1 MADVRRGA
9 GGRHRQTASCSVLNP
24 MFEGRLRA
32 YPQPS
37 LECQFAAGSSRNGL
51 LTTEGP
57 AIGETQNEQLRTHI
71 DDDNRHPR
79 SAGNSARANRS
90 DLQLTGNS
98 GYRIYARSA
107 DYFGSDGDRVAG
119 AAKGAAAGA
128 VVGEVQGDNSRGTD
142 NMKDEHRENQA
153 KSGAAA
159 GMAVAGSRNRQERR
173 GERRTSGDQQ
183 AAWQSSYDACVASK

>member
-1 MADVRRGA
+1 M
-9 GGRHRQTASCSVLNP
+9 
-24 MFEGRLRA
+24 
-32 YPQPS
+32 
-37 LECQFAAGSSRNGL
+37 SS
-51 LTTEGP
+51 
-57 AIGETQNEQLRTHI
+57 
-71 DDDNRHPR
+71 
-79 SAGNSARANRS
+79 SARILMMTIGILAVPGTVHAQTDPTCS
-90 DLQLTGNS
+90 SQATAATGYTPGQPTTS
-98 GYRIYARSA
+98 GP
-107 DYFGSDGDRVAG
+107 DGDRVAG

-173 GERRTSGDQQ
+173 GERRTSEDQQ